1 MSWTNSAALNKTLDP
16 SGMQLLP
23 PFKMAMVTIGPTHL
37 KSSSGVKYDNG
48 CENARGDI
56 KIQRALLLV
65 STEMDAEKCAGS
77 LMNSRESIPAVD
89 DLVK

>member
-1 MSWTNSAALNKTLDP
+1 M
-16 SGMQLLP
+16 
-23 PFKMAMVTIGPTHL
+23 
-37 KSSSGVKYDNG
+37 
-48 CENARGDI
+48 
-56 KIQRALLLV
+56 V